1 MSFKAK
7 CFFWFVV
14 LSGVASGYFYFP
26 GIDYLAEHWT
36 LILFL
41 VVFSFFAEIYEIDIL
56 PEHASSVSAAIYL
69 GAIFIGG
76 PSLALTVSLPAI
88 FLSEVLMRGLDL
100 KEGVPVSLSIQ
111 RIAFN
116 TGQILVS
123 VTAAALIFELLGGH
137 SPPFKI
143 ISDYA
148 PPFVTFLVYIMLNV
162 SLVSGIVALAEAES
176 FFYQLRFSLRNLHV
190 QVLSL
195 GVLSILIAVTYQSS
209 PWNLLLIGVLLLLVN
224 TSLKNYVNLKRQA
237 KQTFEKIM
245 DLLSKRDPYT
255 HEHSE
260 SVGDLTEAIADQMKI
275 NPNKKKDIVAAARV
289 HDIGKLGV
297 PYDVLL
303 KKGSLNEEEWETM
316 KEHPVLG
323 ADILSGLSIY
333 ENSVDVVR
341 HEHERWDGS
350 GYPDGITGED
360 IPLGFRI
367 VAVADV
373 WNALTTQ
380 RPYRGP
386 MSEDEAREES
396 KDMAGV
402 KLDQEVVDALLEV
415 LDSDREIGTD

>member
-1 MSFKAK
+1 LSFNTK

-14 LSGVASGYFYFP
+14 ISGVASGYFYFP

-56 PEHASSVSAAIYL
+56 PGHASSVSAAIYL

-76 PSLALTVSLPAI
+76 PPLALTVSLSAI
-88 FLSEVLMRGLDL
+88 FLSEVLIRGLDL

-123 VTAAALIFELLGGH
+123 VTVAALIFKLLGGH

-176 FFYQLRFSLRNLHV
+176 FFYQLKFSLRNLHL

-224 TSLKNYVNLKRQA
+224 ISLKNYVNLKRQA
-237 KQTFEKIM
+237 KRTFEKIM

-275 NPNKKKDIVAAARV
+275 NPDRKEDIVSAARV
-289 HDIGKLGV
+289 HDIGKLGI
-297 PYDVLL
+297 PDDVLL
-303 KKGSLNEEEWETM
+303 KKGSLTEEEWNTM
-316 KEHPVLG
+316 EEHPVLG
-323 ADILSGLSIY
+323 ADILSGLAIY

-350 GYPDGITGED
+350 GYPDGLSGED
-360 IPLGFRI
+360 IPLGSRI

-386 MSEDEAREES
+386 LSEEEAREEI

-415 LDSDREIGTD
+415 FDSDREIGTG